1 MTLQQFLEALRRYF
15 GLPLTE
21 TVNTAD
27 SYEELRAAL
36 FRALR
41 LWPGRPGRPDGD
53 LNVAFTFFD
62 RLVAYQWKPDGP
74 NAAWEIPWQ
83 REGDGFAFGAPVAV
97 ERVVRYEDMP
107 PKTTMSESK
116 GERFIEQ
123 TEQQLNVIVES
134 GDAAGP
140 RRVRGVGITAD
151 VINGNKRRY
160 PRAVLAAALAD
171 LNSHLHE
178 SAGQGRMIL
187 TGEAEHPGQKGGRT
201 SILETV
207 VKWEAAALDAA
218 GQVILDGVIL
228 PTAKGRDVQV
238 LVDHGVPVGISQRAY
253 GASKIVQENGES
265 VEEVVQLRITGYDLV
280 AEPSDPNGRIVESRE
295 QPAGEKKA
303 MTLEELLALLKDKPE
318 MTEALIARLGLAD
331 KTKLAEALGVEPGNL
346 AESLKTAKAA
356 QDELA
361 ERKRQEAIGAAIVEA
376 TKGLAYG
383 DDVNKL
389 FVEAVQAA
397 KPGKAEDVPAI
408 VESKRK
414 EYDGLM
420 SKAKLAQMGKPGGP
434 IIVSTGFEEQTGLPG
449 YLQASHVFTERLI
462 QHGQATARNLKDVSA
477 PGLLYAK
484 QYLEAFD
491 KANRR
496 HLERETA
503 LLREMEEAETTAD
516 LNLPYSVSRTII
528 EEVVPSLVAASVF
541 DFGMADGSPTRIY
554 YENYTSETGTQ
565 PTIADETYTAD
576 HDVWVSLAHKRLIPG
591 TVVVELGGT
600 ATAQVEY
607 IDYVVDYANGRIMIL
622 STGGTADAADLDVS
636 YQYDA
641 VREGEMAPI
650 QEGKGTLA
658 YQTIELIADRL
669 ATQISDEAITFAQTQ
684 LGWDARSRTIGMLI
698 REIRE
703 MIDMGMFRLA
713 IAQAHIAANTGGV
726 WTGATDTL
734 DELVEKIGIAAVS
747 IQNDL
752 YRPTSVVMSPA
763 NADRLSNWD
772 GYTASGARNVSRQ
785 GPGLV
790 GAAGDTGLTVK
801 GLPVFASQQM
811 PDSKILVVNRELVQQ
826 RVLTGKT
833 MHLKGPYQSYSGGKL
848 VAAEQWYVE
857 EYNATVSLLPNKG
870 AYVTVA

>member
-1 MTLQQFLEALRRYF
+1 MA
-15 GLPLTE
+15 
-21 TVNTAD
+21 
-27 SYEELRAAL
+27 EEL
-36 FRALR
+36 
-41 LWPGRPGRPDGD
+41 
-53 LNVAFTFFD
+53 N
-62 RLVAYQWKPDGP
+62 
-74 NAAWEIPWQ
+74 
-83 REGDGFAFGAPVAV
+83 
-97 ERVVRYEDMP
+97 
-107 PKTTMSESK
+107 
-116 GERFIEQ
+116 EQ
-123 TEQQLNVIVES
+123 TKLRAELDEARQQL
-134 GDAAGP
+134 
-140 RRVRGVGITAD
+140 
-151 VINGNKRRY
+151 K
-160 PRAVLAAALAD
+160 
-171 LNSHLHE
+171 
-178 SAGQGRMIL
+178 
-187 TGEAEHPGQKGGRT
+187 
-201 SILETV
+201 
-207 VKWEAAALDAA
+207 
-218 GQVILDGVIL
+218 
-228 PTAKGRDVQV
+228 
-238 LVDHGVPVGISQRAY
+238 
-253 GASKIVQENGES
+253 
-265 VEEVVQLRITGYDLV
+265 
-280 AEPSDPNGRIVESRE
+280 E
-295 QPAGEKKA
+295 QAPA
-303 MTLEELLALLKDKPE
+303 
-318 MTEALIARLGLAD
+318 
-331 KTKLAEALGVEPGNL
+331 LAEAKV
-346 AESLKTAKAA
+346 A

-361 ERKRQEAIGAAIVEA
+361 ERKRQEAIGVAIVEA
-376 TKGLAYG
+376 TKDLKYG

-389 FVEAVQAA
+389 FVEAVRAA
-397 KPGKAEDVPAI
+397 KPGKAEDVPGI

-420 SKAKLAQMGKPGGP
+420 AKAKLAQMGKPGGP

-462 QHGQATARNLKDVSA
+462 MHGQATARNLKDVSA

-503 LLREMEEAETTAD
+503 QLRELEEAETTAD

-554 YENYTSETGTQ
+554 YDNYTAETGTQ

-607 IDYVVDYANGRIMIL
+607 TDFVVDYGNGRIMVL
-622 STGGTADAADLDVS
+622 STGGTADAADLDIS

-650 QEGKGTLA
+650 QEGKGTLT

-726 WTGATDTL
+726 WTSATDTL
-734 DELVEKIGIAAVS
+734 DEMVEKIGIAAVS

-752 YRPTSVVMSPA
+752 YRPTSVIMSPA